1 MPLLICKRVIY
12 YSQNDE
18 LAFFDWLKRIKCI
31 KEIKGIGDELH
42 LHVSGLRISDTA
54 LRDLL
59 AIFERYKIDMKQLV
73 QFSSERNR
81 MWFQDDEMKYWHKRI
96 FGK

>member
-18 LAFFDWLKRIKCI
+18 LVFFDWLKRIKCI
-31 KEIKGIGDELH
+31 KEIKGIRDELH
-42 LHVSGLRISDTA
+42 LHATRWISDTG

-59 AIFERYKIDMKQLV
+59 AIFERYKIDMKQLA

-81 MWFQDDEMKYWHKRI
+81 MWFQDDEKKYWHKKI
-96 FGK
+96 FG